1 MCVCVCLSYVI
12 MKYDNNVTMWMYHV
26 YLCLALQVAHHQSTT
41 HQNATSSFTTIHI
54 ADVHFNIFIYLAS
67 TDAAYLSA
75 S

>member
-1 MCVCVCLSYVI
+1 
-12 MKYDNNVTMWMYHV
+12 MYHV